1 MQQELIK
8 RPNYLEQKQQK
19 NYSFDLNTERFPIQ
33 LQQLKKQQNQEW
45 RLKTATAKSNKLQYE
60 IMLSSYRNN
69 ISKSVNIQTKS
80 QHKSNIKKMIEN
92 ENYESYIN
100 NQNLTFLNS
109 GYLKKNQKID
119 LMFNRRN
126 KMNKV

>member
-45 RLKTATAKSNKLQYE
+45 RLKTANAKSNKLQYE

-69 ISKSVNIQTKS
+69 ISKSVNIQTTS
-80 QHKSNIKKMIEN
+80 QHKSTIKKMIEN
-92 ENYESYIN
+92 EKYKSYIN
-100 NQNLTFLNS
+100 NQNLTFLNP